1 MAYEIHIT
9 RNVDWDED
17 GAVITLAEWAD
28 VVNRLDGVRLAVGD
42 YLITVPN
49 TGQVLKFPNNGGD
62 TEVLFPGDT
71 GWRRAFRWH
80 DGRVSFVAPK
90 DFDNASTHMRLV
102 ARALA
107 EALQASVVGDEGE
120 PYP

>member
-9 RNVDWDED
+9 RNVDWDEN
-17 GAVITLAEWAD
+17 GQVITLAEWAD

-42 YLITVPN
+42 YLITVPD

-62 TEVLFPGDT
+62 TEALFPDDT

-80 DGRVSFVAPK
+80 GGRVSFVAPK
-90 DFDNASTHMRLV
+90 DFDNTSTHMRLV

-107 EALQASVVGDEGE
+107 EALQASIVGDEGE
-120 PYP
+120 LYP